1 MKTGCP
7 MHIVT
12 RIPHQRKLAG
22 GYGKKLSKK
31 AKFRLKIIDWHNQVS
46 RYKSVSGR
54 KDVSLTCRHFGIE
67 RSYFYRWFGR
77 FKKQGIAGL
86 EDKSRRPKKVRGET
100 FCKEIIQEIEKIRRA
115 NLTYSAKKIRP
126 ILLRYYE
133 EYEVPCVSSISNII
147 KRHNFFFRPDT
158 KPFKKRSQS
167 AQKAAERRRITGN
180 LHATEPNKVIEF
192 DMKHIHIPND
202 RKKFAFVGID
212 EFTKQTVIH
221 ISGTCT
227 SRSGKSGM
235 EKTVARF
242 GKNAVYVND
251 NGSENQGETEKWM
264 KDERVT
270 QLWARPRTPKDKP
283 CVERMIGT
291 LQRECLDYLS
301 GPMTV
306 EELQEEIDRW
316 LKKYHHYRPH
326 ESLGFLTPNEFAAK
340 FKSHSSIGSK
350 VS

>member
-1 MKTGCP
+1 MKTGRP

-12 RIPHQRKLAG
+12 RIPQQRKLAG

-31 AKFRLKIIDWHNQVS
+31 AKFRLKIIDWYNQVS
-46 RYKSVSGR
+46 KYKSVSGR

-67 RSYFYRWFGR
+67 RSYFYRWHGR
-77 FKKQGIAGL
+77 FKKQGITGL

-100 FCKEIIQEIEKIRRA
+100 FCKEIILEIEKIRRA
-115 NLTYSAKKIRP
+115 NPTYSAKKIRP

-158 KPFKKRSQS
+158 KPFKKRSIS
-167 AQKAAERRRITGN
+167 GQKAAERRRITGN

-202 RKKFAFVGID
+202 RKKYAFVGID
-212 EFTKQTVIH
+212 EFGKQAVIH
-221 ISGTCT
+221 VSGTCT
-227 SRSGKSGM
+227 SRSGKAGM
-235 EKTVARF
+235 EKVVERF
-242 GKNAVYVND
+242 GKDAVYVND

-264 KDERVT
+264 KGERVT

-326 ESLGFLTPNEFAAK
+326 ESLGFLTPDEFAAK
-340 FKSHSSIGSK
+340 FKSHSSIGSR